1 MRLCTICKQA
11 IDAERE
17 EALPETRLC
26 TKHGAEIAEFGG
38 EFIMRASQE
47 RTSKQGSMKLNYG
60 GISTT
65 KTRNEDGIEQLRDR
79 YEQEKMKQ

>member
-1 MRLCTICKQA
+1 MRLCTICKQD
-11 IDAERE
+11 IGAESE
-17 EALPETRLC
+17 
-26 TKHGAEIAEFGG
+26 EIAEFGG
-38 EFIMRASQE
+38 EFVMRASQE
-47 RTSKQGSMKLNYG
+47 RTSKQGSMKLYYG